1 MQQAVISPEYFGQG
15 INQQIAMG
23 NYMTGRSQAAY
34 KQTMD
39 ANKRATLSN
48 LYNQTQQ
55 QENRQPTWEEIE
67 TVYAKYG
74 DTDGVERARAN
85 AYKQKVNVF
94 ESKANLYL
102 KQAEKAYTTGDDNAL
117 MTIQKAMNDDPSIN
131 EFIGNVT
138 LLPNNQI
145 SYVLTDEQDVIM
157 DGGTIKKGNQGDQ
170 VVAYK
175 TTDEQ
180 GRPVYYAT
188 EIKPTGLST
197 AIKKAS
203 IDAAGGSGEAANIN
217 AFEDDI
223 ERNVTGKGQF
233 SDIVYSNSINMG
245 KDIKTIFTTYQ
256 STKNRIENER
266 FAKKIP
272 QAVLDNKMQYVD
284 KAASRK
290 MNEYFDTWIST
301 KDNKKF
307 VKQAG
312 SADKVVLKFM
322 TDNGIPPS
330 EFTNIFDLLFPA
342 EGA

>member
-23 NYMTGRSQAAY
+23 NYMTGRSQTAY
-34 KQTMD
+34 KQTMES
-39 ANKRATLSN
+39 NKRTTLSN

-74 DTDGVERARAN
+74 DTEGVERARAN

-102 KQAEKAYTTGDDNAL
+102 KQADKAYNAGDDNAL

-145 SYVLTDEQDVIM
+145 SYVLTDAQDVVM
-157 DGGTIKKGNQGDQ
+157 DGGVIKKGNQGDQ

-180 GRPVYYAT
+180 GRPTYYAT
-188 EIKPTGLST
+188 SIKPTAMST
-197 AIKKAS
+197 AIQREKTQGAL
-203 IDAAGGSGEAANIN
+203 GGSPKSIN
-217 AFEDDI
+217 SFEDDI

-233 SDIVYSNSINMG
+233 SDIVYSDSIVLA
-245 KDIKTIFTTYQ
+245 KQPSTAYTTYQ
-256 STKNRIENER
+256 STKNRIENEKLNKYVP
-266 FAKKIP
+266 AEV
-272 QAVLDNKMQYVD
+272 ANNKMKYVD
-284 KAASRK
+284 KTMTERLNKDLS
-290 MNEYFDTWIST
+290 TWMST
-301 KDNKKF
+301 KENQKF
-307 VKQAG
+307 IKQAG

-322 TDNGIPPS
+322 ADNGIPPS
-330 EFTNIFDLLFPA
+330 EFTDVFDLLFPA
-342 EGA
+342 EEG